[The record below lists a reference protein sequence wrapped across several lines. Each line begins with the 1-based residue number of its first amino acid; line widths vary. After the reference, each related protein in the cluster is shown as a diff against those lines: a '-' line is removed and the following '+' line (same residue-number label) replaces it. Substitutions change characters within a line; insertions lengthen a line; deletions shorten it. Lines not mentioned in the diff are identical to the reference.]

1 MEHQGT
7 PSHLRVRPRVWIGFA
22 VWLGYMVVVFT
33 VQRLGGVPYTDLSR
47 NGHDLFF
54 GAGLSLIVASVLLA
68 VTTTLLGWWRPALSD
83 EHPSRHRWP
92 ITVPIAL
99 ALLAVLGLTITDW
112 AAFDGPFLAASIAL
126 LLVGF
131 TEELTTRGLLLTA
144 LRSRF
149 AEPMVW
155 FLSTAAF
162 AAMHSL
168 NFFAG
173 QALGPTLAQVVN
185 TFLVGTAFYVL
196 RRTTGSLVWSM
207 VLHALW
213 DFSAFSAQHGEV
225 SPMTSLVGVLEWV
238 IGVAA
243 LAVVWA
249 TFRGSDRSRRIAA

>member
-1 MEHQGT
+1 M
-7 PSHLRVRPRVWIGFA
+7 
-22 VWLGYMVVVFT
+22 
-33 VQRLGGVPYTDLSR
+33 
-47 NGHDLFF
+47 
-54 GAGLSLIVASVLLA
+54 
-68 VTTTLLGWWRPALSD
+68 
-83 EHPSRHRWP
+83 
-92 ITVPIAL
+92 
-99 ALLAVLGLTITDW
+99 
-112 AAFDGPFLAASIAL
+112 
-126 LLVGF
+126 GF

-196 RRTTGSLVWSM
+196 RRTTGSLVWPM

-225 SPMTSLVGVLEWV
+225 SPVTSLVGVLEWV